1 MLGLLRSSDPL
12 FPPFTRIPAG
22 LLEKELSSFGDM
34 KCSSGTLNISTLSNC
49 GVGAYILGCGSL

>member
-1 MLGLLRSSDPL
+1 
-12 FPPFTRIPAG
+12 
-22 LLEKELSSFGDM
+22 M